1 MSYDGLHIYLVVAAH
16 TNKLKRLKQ
25 FLIKSVGSLPP
36 GDTAAMASARSN
48 KRSVKS
54 GGSASS
60 LHSDDKMGVAS
71 AEETA
76 RERGRASGGATNFK
90 SELKREERTPS
101 FPSFL
106 LSCQRVGGT
115 QPMIGENTA
124 ASYR

>member
-76 RERGRASGGATNFK
+76 RETETERQREGGRVVVPQLQKLA
-90 SELKREERTPS
+90 
-101 FPSFL
+101 
-106 LSCQRVGGT
+106 
-115 QPMIGENTA
+115 
-124 ASYR
+124 